1 MRSYK
6 IIAVSIFILLF
17 TSVLDAQKVWTLEDC
32 INYATENNISV
43 KRQELVAKQ
52 SQNNLNQSKYELLPD
67 VNGFVNH
74 NLNSGKSVNYETYSY
89 VDEKY
94 TNGSMGINSNLSLF
108 NGLQQYNTI
117 KKNELDLKSRLKD
130 VEKAKNDLVLNIAT
144 GYMQI
149 LFNNELKNISEQEL
163 ELTIEQIEKTKKL
176 VDVGNVPKS
185 DLLEIKA
192 QAASERV
199 NLTNAKN
206 QLILSYLTLTQ
217 MLNLDSIGDFKI
229 QIPTNLELHTNTTLN
244 NVNSIF
250 SEAVDFLP
258 QIESAK
264 YQLKSSQKN
273 LDITKGQLSPNLSLG
288 FVYYTRYN
296 ELSKPIFSYNEQIKE
311 NAYKQLTL
319 SLNIPIFNKMH
330 TKNNINNA
338 KINVLDAQLNLALSK
353 QELYKEIQQ
362 ARTEAIAAFE
372 KYQAN
377 VDAVKSMDEAFNYT
391 QQKYQVGIVDIVEY
405 KISKQNLAKAKSDV
419 LKAKY
424 EYVFKTKILDFYTG
438 KQFKL

>member
-424 EYVFKTKILDFYTG
+424 EYVLKTKILDFYTG

>member
-1 MRSYK
+1 MKAVK
-6 IIAVSIFILLF
+6 IVTVSIFLLLF

-32 INYATENNISV
+32 INYAIENNINV
-43 KRQELVAKQ
+43 KRQELVAQQ

-89 VDEKY
+89 VHEKY
-94 TNGSMGINSNLSLF
+94 NNGTMGISSNLKLF
-108 NGLQQYNTI
+108 DGLQLYNSI
-117 KKNELDLKSRLKD
+117 KKSELDLKAKLKD
-130 VEKAKNDLVLNIAT
+130 VEKAKNDLSLNIAT
-144 GYMQI
+144 SYLQI
-149 LFNNELKNISEQEL
+149 LFNEELKNVSEQEL
-163 ELTIEQIEKTKKL
+163 ELTLEQIEKTKKL
-176 VDVGNVPKS
+176 VDVGNIPKG

-192 QAASERV
+192 QAATEKV

-206 QLILSYLTLTQ
+206 QLILSYLNLTQ

-229 QIPTNLELHTNTTLN
+229 KIPTNIEIQTNTTLN

-258 QIESAK
+258 QIESAE
-264 YQLKSSQKN
+264 YQLKSSKRYLN
-273 LDITKGQLSPNLSLG
+273 ITKGQLSPNLSLG

-296 ELSKPIFSYNEQIKE
+296 ELSKPIFSYNEQLRE

-319 SLNIPIFNKMH
+319 SLNIPIFNKMQ

-338 KINVLDAQLNLALSK
+338 KINVLDAQLNLSLTK
-353 QELYKEIQQ
+353 QQLYKDIQQ
-362 ARTEAIAAFE
+362 ARTEAIASFE
-372 KYQAN
+372 KYHAN
-377 VDAVKSMDEAFNYT
+377 IDAVESMEEAFNYT

-405 KISKQNLAKAKSDV
+405 KMSKKNLAIAKSDV

-438 KQFKL
+438 KQIKL